1 MCAARSRARSKPAAP
16 VAATTAPGDTIF
28 GFVHPNEVGF
38 NWMMSWNAN
47 YMASEHSSL
56 QFIAMKCGSDGLPN
70 ARNKVAQA
78 FLDSGV
84 EWLWWTDTD
93 QGFKPDTLDRL
104 HDAAD
109 AKDRPI
115 VGALAFINREV
126 EVDEMGGYRTI
137 AGPAIYRWVERADGL
152 KGFTPILDYQRNS
165 LIQVHGI
172 GSACILIHRSVFE
185 AIAEKYGPH
194 WYTRMTNPEAGD
206 QLLGEDLSFCAR
218 AAVCGFPIYCHT
230 GIPTNHLKPVW
241 LSEEHYHHPELIEK
255 G

>member
-1 MCAARSRARSKPAAP
+1 MSAARSKARAKAKAA
-16 VAATTAPGDTIF
+16 AAGDTIF
-28 GFVHPNEVGF
+28 GFVHPENVGF

-47 YMASEHSSL
+47 YMSSAHSSL
-56 QFIAMKCGSDGLPN
+56 QFIAMRCGSDGLPG

-78 FLDSGV
+78 FLDSGI

-104 HDAAD
+104 HEAAD
-109 AKDRPI
+109 AQDRPI
-115 VGALAFINREV
+115 VGALAFINREI
-126 EVDEMGGYRTI
+126 EVDGMGGYRTA
-137 AGPAIYRWVERADGL
+137 AGPAIYHWVERVDGL
-152 KGFTPILDYQRNS
+152 KGFTPVLDYQRNA
-165 LIQVHGI
+165 LIQVQGI
-172 GSACILIHRSVFE
+172 GSACILIHRRVFE
-185 AIAEKYGPH
+185 AIAERYGPH
-194 WYTRMTNPEAGD
+194 WYTRMTNPEAEN

-241 LSEEHYHHPELIEK
+241 LSEDHYHHPELTD